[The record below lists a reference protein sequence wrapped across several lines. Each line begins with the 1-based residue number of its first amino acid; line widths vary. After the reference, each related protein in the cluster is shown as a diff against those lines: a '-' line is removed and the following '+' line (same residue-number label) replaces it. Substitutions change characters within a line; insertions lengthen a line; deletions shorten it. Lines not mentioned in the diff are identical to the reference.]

1 MNKVD
6 NLKIKGYSKRQT
18 SEEEIVGMPRF
29 FQESRRWC
37 DGDRNCILNGL
48 LRASRTGNSVG
59 ETEQDLRDQN
69 PAYVRMH
76 EWARRVRVK

>member
-1 MNKVD
+1 MGVD
-6 NLKIKGYSKRQT
+6 NPWGKGYSMPQT
-18 SEEEIVGMPRF
+18 SEEEIVGIARF
-29 FQESRRWC
+29 FQESRRCW
-37 DGDRNCILNGL
+37 DGGKNSILNGL

-76 EWARRVRVK
+76 EWARKVRVK